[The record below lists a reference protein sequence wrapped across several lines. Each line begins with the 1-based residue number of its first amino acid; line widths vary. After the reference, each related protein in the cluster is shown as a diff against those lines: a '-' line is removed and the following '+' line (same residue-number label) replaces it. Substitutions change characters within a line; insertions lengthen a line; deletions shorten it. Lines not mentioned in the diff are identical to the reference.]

1 MRESKMSKQDI
12 LNIVEEL
19 KLMIEEYN
27 CSNKDSKFLIDLN
40 LVYQER
46 EKYGKLDGSNKKSS
60 MLDIKYSNKKDARYY
75 TLVDG
80 DVITGGNVVK
90 FKDLKGKKK
99 T

>member
-19 KLMIEEYN
+19 KVMIEEYN
-27 CSNKDSKFLIDLN
+27 RSNKDSKFLIDLN

-46 EKYGKLDGSNKKSS
+46 EKYGKLDSSNKKSS

-80 DVITGGNVVK
+80 DVIIGGNVLK
-90 FKDLKGKKK
+90 FEDLKGKKK
-99 T
+99 K